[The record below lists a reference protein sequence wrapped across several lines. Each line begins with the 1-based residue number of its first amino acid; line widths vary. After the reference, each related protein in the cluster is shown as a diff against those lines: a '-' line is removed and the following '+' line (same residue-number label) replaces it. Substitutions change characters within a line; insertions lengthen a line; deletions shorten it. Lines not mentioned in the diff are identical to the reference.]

1 MLPVKLAGAALG
13 AHVCITQSAV
23 AYATLK
29 RPQAAKLQ
37 DGASPELRRH
47 VLEVVSQMYSGRGL
61 TARLSSDVAFEE
73 QGFKGMKNLD
83 PLALCQGDAEVREAF
98 RALKACKPE
107 QLQVPNLAGITE
119 DGSLLVELQ
128 QRYFNCLCVKSTL
141 VVSVAASGE
150 IRRFEERWNGVP
162 LLDTAPFPWS
172 RRLNGILSYALS
184 SRLVG

>member
-61 TARLSSDVAFEE
+61 TARLSSDVAFE
-73 QGFKGMKNLD
+73 D

>member
-61 TARLSSDVAFEE
+61 TARLSSDVAFE
-73 QGFKGMKNLD
+73 D

-98 RALKACKPE
+98 RGPESMQARAAAGAQPGGHHGGWVVAGRVAAKVLQLPVREEHPRSLRSCKRRDSQIRRALERRSFAGHSSVSLVQAPE
-107 QLQVPNLAGITE
+107 WNSE
-119 DGSLLVELQ
+119 
-128 QRYFNCLCVKSTL
+128 LCV
-141 VVSVAASGE
+141 VEQA
-150 IRRFEERWNGVP
+150 RWM
-162 LLDTAPFPWS
+162 
-172 RRLNGILSYALS
+172 R
-184 SRLVG
+184 